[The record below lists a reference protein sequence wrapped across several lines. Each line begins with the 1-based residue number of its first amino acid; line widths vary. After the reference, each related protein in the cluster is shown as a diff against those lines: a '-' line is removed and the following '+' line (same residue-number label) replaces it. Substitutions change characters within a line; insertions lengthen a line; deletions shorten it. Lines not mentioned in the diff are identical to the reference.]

1 MFYDPLSRNTVKI
14 TLTEADME
22 AYSLKSDC
30 ISEKT
35 AETKRVLTRFLKKF
49 QKESSFFSGC
59 NPERLFL
66 EAFPQ
71 ESGGCVLYVSTLGT
85 LGAPV
90 SEEELPEKPSKNRP
104 IMCSTE
110 SFGDLA
116 KLSLGIV
123 RLFGGCSTCLYKE
136 GEIYR
141 FVAVP
146 PRGSSLRLSQLMS
159 EYGEVSD
166 NPIEICSAA
175 EQGQLICPKKAAER
189 LAPLA

>member
-1 MFYDPLSRNTVKI
+1 M
-14 TLTEADME
+14 
-22 AYSLKSDC
+22 
-30 ISEKT
+30 
-35 AETKRVLTRFLKKF
+35 
-49 QKESSFFSGC
+49 G
-59 NPERLFL
+59 
-66 EAFPQ
+66 
-71 ESGGCVLYVSTLGT
+71 
-85 LGAPV
+85 
-90 SEEELPEKPSKNRP
+90 EEELTEKPSKNRA

-110 SFGDLA
+110 SFGDLS
-116 KLSLGIV
+116 KLSLGLV
-123 RLFGGCSTCLYKE
+123 RLFGSCSTCLYKE

-146 PRGSSLRLSQLMS
+146 PRGSALRLSQLMS